1 MEKCHQSR
9 LFYFFNFI
17 SLTKC
22 NIWLILNIF
31 TCVCHLITFHPKH
44 SLLSLLYFVCFRFAN
59 AEDWSQGVP
68 SQTGALLLCYNHSLV
83 ALWLRVSLGRQLLCY
98 YVTSSPVVVPVVPV
112 VVVIVAQDAP
122 WLAVPLLLRYIHGP
136 VVVLLLIP
144 GNEFLSLCLDE
155 WMISTMSKL
164 SSQTENTAHFLATG

>member
-1 MEKCHQSR
+1 M
-9 LFYFFNFI
+9 
-17 SLTKC
+17 
-22 NIWLILNIF
+22 
-31 TCVCHLITFHPKH
+31 
-44 SLLSLLYFVCFRFAN
+44 
-59 AEDWSQGVP
+59 
-68 SQTGALLLCYNHSLV
+68 
-83 ALWLRVSLGRQLLCY
+83 SLGRQLLCY

-155 WMISTMSKL
+155 
-164 SSQTENTAHFLATG
+164 